1 MGSER
6 RPLKA
11 AQGVRGGHITQYV
24 TAKVPIFAAQS

>member
-11 AQGVRGGHITQYV
+11 AQGVRGGHITQHV
-24 TAKVPIFAAQS
+24 AAKVLVFAAQS